1 MRAVHVPRHLVDETA
16 RALMGR
22 GERTALWQF
31 TEPADGVM
39 IVRRI
44 VTPAQESIQTSF
56 GHLVHVTGVELAR
69 VQLDAYRLGFRTWV
83 QLHTHPGSDVRMSD
97 TDREWAI
104 ADFPGALSIIVPHFG
119 RNGLI
124 GWPGVAVHERHEA
137 GWHRWTRREILAN
150 LVVV

>member
-1 MRAVHVPRHLVDETA
+1 MRPFHVPRHLVDETA

-39 IVRRI
+39 TVRRI

-56 GHLVHVTGVELAR
+56 GYLVHVAGAELAR
-69 VQLDAYRLGFRTWV
+69 LQLDAYRLGFRTWV
-83 QLHTHPGSDVRMSD
+83 QLHTHPASDVRMSD

-104 ADFPGALSIIVPHFG
+104 ADFPGALSMIVPHFC

-124 GWPGVAVHERHEA
+124 GWPGVAVHERQDA
-137 GWHRWTRREILAN
+137 GWRRWTRREILAN
-150 LVVV
+150 LVVA